1 MTLNRWD
8 PLKDLLSFQERMIS
22 LADSSLAEGVSR
34 RRTWWKP
41 VVDVLETPEAYVFRV
56 DLPGVGRDGIN
67 IEIHGN
73 RLTISGERPLDA
85 EAHFAAYYSME
96 REVGLFERSFTL
108 PGNVDVDRAEAK
120 YEDGVLDLVLPKS
133 RQEGKRGITVVC
145 LG

>member
-22 LADSSLAEGVSR
+22 LVDSSLAEGVSR

-41 VVDVLETPEAYVFRV
+41 VVDVLETPEAYVFRA

-73 RLTISGERPLDA
+73 RLTISGERSLDA

-108 PGNVDVDRAEAK
+108 PGNVDVDQARAT

-133 RQEGKRGITVVC
+133 FQEGKRGITVVC

>member
-41 VVDVLETPEAYVFRV
+41 LFDVLETPEAYVFRA

-73 RLTISGERPLDA
+73 RLTISGERRMDA
-85 EAHFAAYYSME
+85 EAHFAAYHSME
-96 REVGLFERSFTL
+96 REIGLFERSFTL
-108 PGNVDVDRAEAK
+108 PGNVDVDRAKAK
-120 YEDGVLDLVLPKS
+120 YEDGVLNLVLPKS
-133 RQEGKRGITVVC
+133 LRERKRGITVVC